1 MIRTWKAKTTTRI
14 QLLIEQGKQMA
25 QLKREQDLKN
35 NNNFESKYFKPATN
49 QPSIELGYSLGLT
62 RLGHKTT

>member
-1 MIRTWKAKTTTRI
+1 MIRTWK
-14 QLLIEQGKQMA
+14 QKQFVKQSKLMA
-25 QLKREQDLKN
+25 RLKREQDLKN
-35 NNNFESKYFKPATN
+35 NINFESRFFRPATN

>member
-1 MIRTWKAKTTTRI
+1 
-14 QLLIEQGKQMA
+14 MA
-25 QLKREQDLKN
+25 QLKREQDFKN
-35 NNNFESKYFKPATN
+35 NINFESKYFKPATN

>member
-1 MIRTWKAKTTTRI
+1 MIRTWK
-14 QLLIEQGKQMA
+14 QKQFVKQSKLMA

-35 NNNFESKYFKPATN
+35 NINFESRFFRPATN

-62 RLGHKTT
+62 RLGHKTS

>member
-1 MIRTWKAKTTTRI
+1 MIHRTWK
-14 QLLIEQGKQMA
+14 QKQFIKQSKLMFK
-25 QLKREQDLKN
+25 LKQEQDTKN
-35 NNNFESKYFKPATN
+35 NKNFESRYFKPATN